1 MRRLVF
7 FAVPLLSVFIPSL
20 GAQQVEPASTQPAT
34 TSTQPA
40 SSQSA
45 STSSDIAY
53 VVPPKPEL
61 TPRQAAELKGDVFM
75 ARKEF
80 GQAAGAYEAI
90 LESEPKNAQLLNKVA
105 IAYQELG
112 SLNRSERYYH
122 RAMKADKSFAS
133 PINNLGTVEYEKK
146 HYSKAI
152 VLYKKALILKMETS
166 TIYSN
171 LGYAY
176 FANKQYPE
184 AMATFDKALA
194 MDPQL
199 FERKS
204 GYGTVIQQRTTT
216 DPGLFNFF
224 VAKSYAGMG
233 DAERAAHF
241 LRLARDDGYKNFL
254 SAETD
259 PAFAKVIKD
268 ARVQEV
274 LHVMPSYQSD
284 AKRTE
289 PPQQD

>member
-7 FAVPLLSVFIPSL
+7 FAVPLLSVFVSSL
-20 GAQQVEPASTQPAT
+20 GAQQVEPASTQPA
-34 TSTQPA
+34 ST
-40 SSQSA
+40 QSA
-45 STSSDIAY
+45 STSSDIVY

-80 GQAAGAYEAI
+80 GEAAGAYEAI

-112 SLNRSERYYH
+112 NLNRCERYY
-122 RAMKADKSFAS
+122 RKSIKADKNFAS

-152 VLYKKALILKMETS
+152 LLYKKALVLKMETS

-204 GYGTVIQQRTTT
+204 GYGTIIQQRTTT

>member
-7 FAVPLLSVFIPSL
+7 FAVPLLSVFAASL
-20 GAQQVEPASTQPAT
+20 GAQQAEPASA
-34 TSTQPA
+34 QPA

-45 STSSDIAY
+45 PTSQDTVYTAPS
-53 VVPPKPEL
+53 KPAL
-61 TPRQAAELKGDVFM
+61 TPRQAAEMKGDVFM

-80 GQAAGAYEAI
+80 GEAAIAYEAI

-112 SLNRSERYYH
+112 NLNRCERYY
-122 RAMKADKSFAS
+122 RKSIKADKNFAS

-152 VLYKKALILKMETS
+152 VLYKKALVLKMETS

-184 AMATFDKALA
+184 AMDTFDKALA
-194 MDPQL
+194 IDPQL

-204 GYGTVIQQRTTT
+204 GYGTIIQQRTTT

-224 VAKSYAGMG
+224 VAKSYAALG
-233 DAERAAHF
+233 DAGRVAHF

-268 ARVQEV
+268 PRVQEV

-289 PPQQD
+289 PPQQN

>member
-1 MRRLVF
+1 MRRIVF
-7 FAVPLLSVFIPSL
+7 FAVPLLSVSL
-20 GAQQVEPASTQPAT
+20 FTVVPPVLAQQATPASTQA
-34 TSTQPA
+34 STPQA
-40 SSQSA
+40 DSSQA
-45 STSSDIAY
+45 GPVYAG
-53 VVPPKPEL
+53 PPKPEL

-75 ARKEF
+75 ARKAFDE
-80 GQAAGAYEAI
+80 AAMAYEAI
-90 LESEPKNAQLLNKVA
+90 LVTEPKNAQILNKTGV
-105 IAYQELG
+105 AYQEIG
-112 SLNRSERYYH
+112 NLNRSERYY
-122 RAMKADKSFAS
+122 RKSMKCDKNFAS

-152 VLYKKALILKMETS
+152 VLYQHALVLKMETS

-184 AMATFDKALA
+184 AMTTFDKALA
-194 MDPQL
+194 LDPEL

-204 GYGTVIQQRTTT
+204 GYGTIIQQRTTT
-216 DPGLFNFF
+216 DPGLFNFI
-224 VAKSYAGMG
+224 VAKSYAALG

-241 LRLARDDGYKNFL
+241 LKLARDDGYKDFR

-268 ARVQEV
+268 SRVQEV

-284 AKRTE
+284 AKRTD
-289 PPQQD
+289 PPAQKN

>member
-1 MRRLVF
+1 MRRFVF
-7 FAVPLLSVFIPSL
+7 FAVPLLCVFVPSL
-20 GAQQVEPASTQPAT
+20 GAQQAEPVTAQPASTQ
-34 TSTQPA
+34 
-40 SSQSA
+40 SA
-45 STSSDIAY
+45 SASSDIVY
-53 VVPPKPEL
+53 VASPKPEL
-61 TPRQAAELKGDVFM
+61 TPRQAAELKADVFM

-80 GQAAGAYEAI
+80 SEATAAYEAI
-90 LESEPKNAQLLNKVA
+90 LQSEPKNAQLLNKTA
-105 IAYQELG
+105 IAYQEMG

-122 RAMKADKSFAS
+122 RAMKADKNFAS

-152 VLYKKALILKMETS
+152 ALYKRALMLKMETS

-176 FANKQYPE
+176 FANKEYPE

-194 MDPQL
+194 IDPQL

-204 GYGTVIQQRTTT
+204 GYGTIIQQRTTT

-224 VAKSYAGMG
+224 VAKSYASMG

-268 ARVQEV
+268 PRVQDV

-289 PPQQD
+289 PPQQN

>member
-1 MRRLVF
+1 MRRIVF
-7 FAVPLLSVFIPSL
+7 FAVPLLSVPLFVMVPSAL
-20 GAQQVEPASTQPAT
+20 AQQVTPASTEAT
-34 TSTQPA
+34 TPQTD
-40 SSQSA
+40 SSQA
-45 STSSDIAY
+45 GPVYAG
-53 VVPPKPEL
+53 PPKPEL

-75 ARKEF
+75 ARKDFDE
-80 GQAAGAYEAI
+80 AVAAYEAI
-90 LESEPKNAQLLNKVA
+90 LVTEPKNAQILNKTGV
-105 IAYQELG
+105 AYQEIG
-112 SLNRSERYYH
+112 NLNRSERYY
-122 RAMKADKSFAS
+122 RKSMKCDKNFAS

-152 VLYKKALILKMETS
+152 VLYQRALVLKMETS

-176 FANKQYPE
+176 FGNKQYPE

-194 MDPQL
+194 LDPEL

-204 GYGTVIQQRTTT
+204 DFGTIIQQRTST
-216 DPGLFNFF
+216 DPGLFNFI
-224 VAKSYAGMG
+224 VAKSYAALG

-241 LRLARDDGYKNFL
+241 LKLARDDGYKDFR

-268 ARVQEV
+268 PRMQEV
-274 LHVMPSYQSD
+274 LNVMPSYQSD

-289 PPQQD
+289 PPAQN

>member
-1 MRRLVF
+1 MRRFVLL
-7 FAVPLLSVFIPSL
+7 AVPLLFVFIPPL
-20 GAQQVEPASTQPAT
+20 GAQQAEPASAQPVSA
-34 TSTQPA
+34 QPA
-40 SSQSA
+40 STSA
-45 STSSDIAY
+45 SDPVYI
-53 VVPPKPEL
+53 VNPRPEL
-61 TPRQAAELKGDVFM
+61 TPRQAAEMKGDVFM

-80 GQAAGAYEAI
+80 GEAASAYEAL
-90 LESEPKNAQLLNKVA
+90 LENEPKNAQLLNKTA

-112 SLNRSERYYH
+112 NLNRSERFY
-122 RAMKADKSFAS
+122 RKSMKADKTFAS

-152 VLYKKALILKMETS
+152 VLYKKALVLKMETS

-184 AMATFDKALA
+184 AMSTFDKALA
-194 MDPQL
+194 IDPEL

-204 GYGTVIQQRTTT
+204 GYGTIIQQRTTT

-224 VAKSYAGMG
+224 VAKSYAAMG

-241 LRLARDDGYKNFL
+241 LKLARDDGYKNFL

-268 ARVQEV
+268 PRVQEV

-289 PPQQD
+289 PPQQN

>member
-20 GAQQVEPASTQPAT
+20 GAQQVEPASTQPA
-34 TSTQPA
+34 

-45 STSSDIAY
+45 SPSSDVVY

-61 TPRQAAELKGDVFM
+61 TPRQSAELKGDVFM

-80 GQAAGAYEAI
+80 GEAAGAYEAI

-112 SLNRSERYYH
+112 NLNRCERYY
-122 RAMKADKSFAS
+122 RKSIKADKNFAS

-152 VLYKKALILKMETS
+152 VLYKKALVLKMETS

-194 MDPQL
+194 IDPQL

-204 GYGTVIQQRTTT
+204 GHGTIIQQRTTT

-224 VAKSYAGMG
+224 VAKSYAAMG

-241 LRLARDDGYKNFL
+241 LRLARDDGYKDFL

-259 PAFAKVIKD
+259 PGFAKVIKD
-268 ARVQEV
+268 PRVQEV

-284 AKRTE
+284 AKRTD
-289 PPQQD
+289 PPQQN